1 MTASAAHE
9 PVATGLG
16 RIGQIAMT
24 VKDLRSAV
32 TFYRDVLGLPL
43 LFEAPPGLAF
53 FDCAGQR
60 LMLAEPED
68 GDAPRGSSIL
78 YFSVPDVHASHATLR
93 DRGVHFVD
101 EPHLVARLADREI
114 WMAFL
119 RDPEENLMALMAEV
133 PTSS

>member
-1 MTASAAHE
+1 MAATAQPTTSI
-9 PVATGLG
+9 LG
-16 RIGQIAMT
+16 PIGQLA
-24 VKDLRSAV
+24 LAV
-32 TFYRDVLGLPL
+32 PDVRAAVRFYRDDLGLPL

-60 LMLAEPED
+60 LMLAGPED
-68 GDAPRGSSIL
+68 GDAPRGNSIL
-78 YFSVPDVHASHATLR
+78 YFSVPDVHASHAMLR

-119 RDPEENLMALMAEV
+119 RDPEENMMALMAEV
-133 PTSS
+133 PITG